1 MSTMHQ
7 NENLLKKV
15 VKLAL
20 PISLQSM
27 LAASFHLIDT
37 AMVVQLGS
45 VSTAALGV
53 SGRWFFMLNLI
64 FFGFASGMGV
74 LVSQYWGIKDI
85 KTIRKSFGLGV
96 SSTFLSG
103 CFFSLALF
111 IFTPQMLNVFT
122 ADKVVIAEGAKYMR
136 IACWTFIPMSIAF
149 IFSNLLRS
157 TENVILPLVVTIL
170 SVVMNTFMNFVLIF
184 GNFGFPQMGIR
195 GAAIATLISAIFQ
208 MVLMVSVS
216 YIKKNIAAAKLRELF
231 DFDKSFVKK
240 YYLLALPVLANEVLW
255 ALGVNV
261 YNMVLGRL
269 GSENYAAF
277 TIYGSIEQ
285 LFFTFFIG
293 VCSAC
298 AVIIGKM
305 VGRGEMNEAYESAKK
320 FMIYGTLLSFAMG
333 LLVLLLRNPIIALL
347 NVPEVSTAQMVSK
360 LLLIYAFAV
369 PFYIL
374 PYIAIVGVF
383 RAGGDTKV
391 GLVYDM
397 INVWLIGV
405 PFVAITGL
413 LLKWQ
418 FEYVFI
424 AMWTE
429 HIIKSIM
436 CIKYFRSRKW
446 IRRVTDNVTL
456 NS

>member
-1 MSTMHQ
+1 MSIQ
-7 NENLLKKV
+7 LNKQSLLKNTI
-15 VKLAL
+15 KLAV

-27 LAASFHLIDT
+27 LAASFHLVDT
-37 AMVVQLGS
+37 AMVVRLGS

-85 KTIRKSFGLGV
+85 KTIHKSFGLGIM
-96 SSTFLSG
+96 STFLSG
-103 CFFSLALF
+103 CIFSLALF

-122 ADKVVIAEGAKYMR
+122 DDAVVIAEGAKYMR

-157 TENVILPLVVTIL
+157 AENVILPLVVTIV
-170 SVVMNTFMNFVLIF
+170 SVATNTFLNFVLIF

-195 GAAIATLISAIFQ
+195 GAAIATVVSATFQ

-216 YIKKNIAAAKLRELF
+216 YIKKNVAAAKIRELF

-255 ALGVNV
+255 AIGVNV

-277 TIYGSIEQ
+277 TIYSSIEQ

-305 VGRGEMNEAYESAKK
+305 VGRGETAQAYESAKK
-320 FMIYGTLLSFAMG
+320 FMIYGTLLAFAMG
-333 LLVLLLRNPIIALL
+333 LLALILRNPIIALL
-347 NVPEVSTAQMVSK
+347 NVPEASTAQMVSK

-383 RAGGDTKV
+383 RAGGDTKI
-391 GLVYDM
+391 GLVYDI

-405 PFVAITGL
+405 PVVFVTGMIL
-413 LLKWQ
+413 HWP
-418 FEYVFI
+418 FEVVFI

-436 CIKYFRSRKW
+436 CIKYFRSRRW
-446 IRRVTDNVTL
+446 IRRVTDVDAL
-456 NS
+456 DS